1 MAEDRSQ
8 GSAPLERALFLLFI
22 NVYVFGYIL
31 LFFRLPP
38 GGEAQ
43 ELLRN
48 GANLFTMSFAALAA
62 VIAWRRLGGEERHV
76 WMWLCAGT
84 VLWLLAEVV
93 WGLFDAY
100 LFSQAPDFSLADV
113 FWLLGYVAVGEALA
127 LHLRALRVG
136 KRRSQAVLS
145 SLGGFVL
152 PLLLF
157 VALLWPT
164 LSDPDLALGPAD
176 VVTALYPALDL
187 LLATQ
192 GLLVLLMMR
201 GQIWWCSW
209 FFIGVALLL
218 WAFSDA
224 WYWVLTFFDR
234 FGLNP
239 RSVLSVD
246 IPDSLGNLAMGYAAL
261 QALRPESACAKR
273 S

>member
-1 MAEDRSQ
+1 MDEGRPQ
-8 GSAPLERALFLLFI
+8 GSAPLGHALFLLFI
-22 NVYVFGYIL
+22 NVYVFGYIF
-31 LFFRLPP
+31 LFFRLPA
-38 GGEAQ
+38 GGAAQ

-48 GANLFTMSFAALAA
+48 GANLLTMFFATLAA
-62 VIAWRRLGGEERHV
+62 VIAWRRLQGEERHV
-76 WMWLCAGT
+76 WMWLCAGM
-84 VLWLLAEVV
+84 VLWSVAELV

-100 LFSQAPDFSLADV
+100 LFPRAPDFSLADV

-127 LHLRALRVG
+127 LHLRALWGGQQRT
-136 KRRSQAVLS
+136 RIVLAT
-145 SLGGFVL
+145 LGGFVL

-164 LSDPDLALGPAD
+164 LSDPNLSLELAD

-201 GQIWWCSW
+201 GQVWWCPW

-224 WYWVLTFFDR
+224 WYWVLIFFDR

-246 IPDSLGNLAMGYAAL
+246 IPDSLGNLIMGYAAL